1 MDDGGRTR
9 TALIL
14 LDFFRHRIRHENDEN
29 RTRKLLRLLAIPAG
43 LEPATRGV
51 EIRYSN
57 FVQDSATDDPSDGE
71 KFSIPLDGAESVT
84 VPRRLYSWSRWTV
97 GCLHGLVGQIRRG
110 SNRLNAGLR
119 VVGEGHRT
127 FRFGSA
133 RNISAL

>member
-1 MDDGGRTR
+1 MLAPSYKPEGKP
-9 TALIL
+9 L
-14 LDFFRHRIRHENDEN
+14 
-29 RTRKLLRLLAIPAG
+29 KLQAKAKGMAIPAG

-97 GCLHGLVGQIRRG
+97 GSLHGLVGQIRRG